1 MIECLQIKVE
11 CPQQKIDIDN
21 GKMSYIL
28 TVMSH
33 SVNTCAIP
41 YMYITV
47 GSHIGLK
54 ISFKSMIV
62 QL

>member
-28 TVMSH
+28 TVMSL

-41 YMYITV
+41 YRYITV
-47 GSHIGLK
+47 GSPIGLK

>member
-33 SVNTCAIP
+33 SVNTYAIP
-41 YMYITV
+41 YMHITV
-47 GSHIGLK
+47 GSHIG
-54 ISFKSMIV
+54 
-62 QL
+62 